1 MRRLG
6 LCCTFV
12 SQPIKFRIATAAHM
26 KKFSRSEQLEKL
38 SSICLHNALS
48 LLQAIEF
55 CASRGIGC
63 FRVNSQ
69 FWPLK
74 THPESGYNFFDL
86 PGSMEIEKILNQCRQ
101 KALEH
106 KVRLS
111 FHPDQFVLLSSP
123 DPHIVKKSVEEL
135 DYQAEVAEMIGA
147 DVINIHAG
155 GGYRDKLLAL
165 QRMGSEVKKLKP
177 AVLKRLTLE
186 NDDRTYTP
194 RDILPFC
201 KGYKIPLV
209 YDVHHHRCLP
219 DGLSLQEA
227 TDAAI
232 KTWNREPLFH
242 ISSPKEGWQAG
253 EPRWHHDY
261 IDIQDFPREWYA
273 LDITVEIEAKAKEL
287 AVLKL
292 YNQLESFSNTI
303 TST

>member
-1 MRRLG
+1 MPRLG
-6 LCCTFV
+6 LCCAFV
-12 SQPIKFRIATAAHM
+12 SQPVKFRTATSAHM
-26 KKFSRSEQLEKL
+26 QKFPRDEQLRKL
-38 SSICLHNALS
+38 SALCYDNALA
-48 LLQAIEF
+48 LLQAIEY
-55 CASRGIGC
+55 CASQGIGC

-74 THPESGYNFFDL
+74 THPQTGYDLCDL
-86 PGSMEIEKILNQCRQ
+86 PAAGEIRNILTQCRQ
-101 KALEH
+101 KAVQQ
-106 KVRLS
+106 KIRLS

-123 DPHIVKKSVEEL
+123 DPDIVRNSVEEL
-135 DYQAEVAEMIGA
+135 EYQAQAAELIGA

-155 GGYRDKLLAL
+155 GGYGNKSLAL
-165 QRMGSEVKKLKP
+165 QRMGQAIKELSP
-177 AVLKRLTLE
+177 AVLERLTLE

-194 RDILPFC
+194 HDILPFC
-201 KGYKIPLV
+201 KDYKIPLV

-219 DGLSLQEA
+219 DELSVQQA

-242 ISSPKEGWQAG
+242 ISSPKEGWGAKDL
-253 EPRWHHDY
+253 RSHHDY
-261 IDIQDFPREWYA
+261 VDIQDFPREWYA

-303 TST
+303 TSA